1 MKQKKNEEDA
11 GGREGEKEESIT
23 SLTLL
28 SNKCPHTKGSY

>member
-1 MKQKKNEEDA
+1 MKQKKNEEDE
-11 GGREGEKEESIT
+11 GGRGEKEETIT